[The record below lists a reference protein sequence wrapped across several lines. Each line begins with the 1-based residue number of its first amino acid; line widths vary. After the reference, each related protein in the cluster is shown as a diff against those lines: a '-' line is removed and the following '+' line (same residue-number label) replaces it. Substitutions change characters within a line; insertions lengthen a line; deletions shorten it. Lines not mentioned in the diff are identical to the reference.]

1 MPEMETT
8 NINKIPRN
16 IFVLTMANTSRTF
29 DTFIANTWVKIMIP
43 AMNDNIASK
52 ENIPVTL
59 DIIKN
64 QNDNPAETANALNL
78 EDERSILNWINEG
91 Y

>member
-1 MPEMETT
+1 
-8 NINKIPRN
+8 
-16 IFVLTMANTSRTF
+16 
-29 DTFIANTWVKIMIP
+29 MIP
-43 AMNDNIASK
+43 AINDSIASI

-64 QNDNPAETANALNL
+64 QNDNPAETATALNL

>member
-1 MPEMETT
+1 
-8 NINKIPRN
+8 
-16 IFVLTMANTSRTF
+16 MANTLRTF

-59 DIIKN
+59 DTIKN
-64 QNDNPAETANALNL
+64 QNDNPAETANALNF
-78 EDERSILNWINEG
+78 EDERSILNRINKG

>member
-1 MPEMETT
+1 METT

-16 IFVLTMANTSRTF
+16 IFVLIIANTSRTF
-29 DTFIANTWVKIMIP
+29 DTFIANIWVRIMIP
-43 AMNDNIASK
+43 AINDSIASI

-78 EDERSILNWINEG
+78 EDERFILNWINEG

>member
-1 MPEMETT
+1 
-8 NINKIPRN
+8 
-16 IFVLTMANTSRTF
+16 MANTSRTF
-29 DTFIANTWVKIMIP
+29 DTFIANIWVKIMIP
-43 AMNDNIASK
+43 AMNDNTASK
-52 ENIPVTL
+52 ENIPIAL

>member
-1 MPEMETT
+1 METT

-43 AMNDNIASK
+43 AINDSIASI

-78 EDERSILNWINEG
+78 EDERSILNWINEC

>member
-1 MPEMETT
+1 
-8 NINKIPRN
+8 
-16 IFVLTMANTSRTF
+16 MANTLRTF

-78 EDERSILNWINEG
+78 EDERSILNWINECD
-91 Y
+91 

>member
-1 MPEMETT
+1 MIT
-8 NINKIPRN
+8 IAKI
-16 IFVLTMANTSRTF
+16 
-29 DTFIANTWVKIMIP
+29 
-43 AMNDNIASK
+43 NDNIISI
-52 ENIPVTL
+52 ENTPVTL
-59 DIIKN
+59 DMIKN

>member
-1 MPEMETT
+1 
-8 NINKIPRN
+8 
-16 IFVLTMANTSRTF
+16 MATISRTF
-29 DTFIANTWVKIMIP
+29 DTFIANIWVKIMIP
-43 AMNDNIASK
+43 AINDSITSI
-52 ENIPVTL
+52 ENIPVAL

-78 EDERSILNWINEG
+78 EDERSILNWINEC

>member
-1 MPEMETT
+1 
-8 NINKIPRN
+8 
-16 IFVLTMANTSRTF
+16 MANTSRTF
-29 DTFIANTWVKIMIP
+29 DTFIANIWVKIMIP
-43 AMNDNIASK
+43 AMNDNTASK
-52 ENIPVTL
+52 ENIPIVL

>member
-1 MPEMETT
+1 
-8 NINKIPRN
+8 
-16 IFVLTMANTSRTF
+16 MATISRTF
-29 DTFIANTWVKIMIP
+29 DTFIANIWAKIMIP
-43 AMNDNIASK
+43 AINDSIASI
-52 ENIPVTL
+52 ENIPVAL

-78 EDERSILNWINEG
+78 EDERSILNWINEC

>member
-1 MPEMETT
+1 
-8 NINKIPRN
+8 
-16 IFVLTMANTSRTF
+16 MANTLRTF

-43 AMNDNIASK
+43 AMNDNIASM
-52 ENIPVTL
+52 ENIPVIL

-78 EDERSILNWINEG
+78 EDERSILNWINEC

>member
-1 MPEMETT
+1 
-8 NINKIPRN
+8 
-16 IFVLTMANTSRTF
+16 MANTLRTF

>member
-1 MPEMETT
+1 METT

-29 DTFIANTWVKIMIP
+29 DTFIANIWVRIMIP
-43 AMNDNIASK
+43 AINDSIASI
-52 ENIPVTL
+52 ENIPVAV

>member
-1 MPEMETT
+1 METT

-43 AMNDNIASK
+43 AINDSIASI
-52 ENIPVTL
+52 ENIPVAV

>member
-1 MPEMETT
+1 
-8 NINKIPRN
+8 
-16 IFVLTMANTSRTF
+16 MANTLRTL

>member
-1 MPEMETT
+1 
-8 NINKIPRN
+8 
-16 IFVLTMANTSRTF
+16 MANASRTF
-29 DTFIANTWVKIMIP
+29 ASFIANIWVRIMIP
-43 AMNDNIASK
+43 AINDSIASI
-52 ENIPVTL
+52 ENIPVAV

>member
-1 MPEMETT
+1 
-8 NINKIPRN
+8 
-16 IFVLTMANTSRTF
+16 MANTSRTF

>member
-1 MPEMETT
+1 METT

-29 DTFIANTWVKIMIP
+29 DTFIANIWVKIMIP
-43 AMNDNIASK
+43 AMNDNTASK
-52 ENIPVTL
+52 ENIPIAL

>member
-1 MPEMETT
+1 
-8 NINKIPRN
+8 
-16 IFVLTMANTSRTF
+16 MATISRTF
-29 DTFIANTWVKIMIP
+29 DTFIANIWVKIMIP
-43 AMNDNIASK
+43 AINDSITSI

-78 EDERSILNWINEG
+78 EDERFILNWINEG

>member
-1 MPEMETT
+1 
-8 NINKIPRN
+8 
-16 IFVLTMANTSRTF
+16 MANTLRTF

-43 AMNDNIASK
+43 AINDSITSI

>member
-1 MPEMETT
+1 METT

-16 IFVLTMANTSRTF
+16 IFVLTMANTLRTF

-43 AMNDNIASK
+43 AMNDNIASM
-52 ENIPVTL
+52 ENIPVIL

>member
-1 MPEMETT
+1 METT

-29 DTFIANTWVKIMIP
+29 DTFIANIWVKIMIP
-43 AMNDNIASK
+43 AMNDNTASK

-64 QNDNPAETANALNL
+64 QNDNPAETVNALNL

>member
-1 MPEMETT
+1 M
-8 NINKIPRN
+8 
-16 IFVLTMANTSRTF
+16 LTKANTLRTF
-29 DTFIANTWVKIMIP
+29 DTFIANTRVKIMIP

>member
-1 MPEMETT
+1 
-8 NINKIPRN
+8 
-16 IFVLTMANTSRTF
+16 MANTSRTF
-29 DTFIANTWVKIMIP
+29 DTFIANIWVRIMIP
-43 AMNDNIASK
+43 AINDSIASI
-52 ENIPVTL
+52 ENIPVAV

>member
-1 MPEMETT
+1 
-8 NINKIPRN
+8 
-16 IFVLTMANTSRTF
+16 MANTLRTF
-29 DTFIANTWVKIMIP
+29 DTFIENTWVKIMIP
-43 AMNDNIASK
+43 AINDSIASI
-52 ENIPVTL
+52 ENIPVAV

-78 EDERSILNWINEG
+78 EDERSILNWINEC

>member
-1 MPEMETT
+1 METT

-29 DTFIANTWVKIMIP
+29 DTFIANIWVKIMIP
-43 AMNDNIASK
+43 AMNDNTASK
-52 ENIPVTL
+52 ENIPIAL

-78 EDERSILNWINEG
+78 EDERSILNRINKG

>member
-1 MPEMETT
+1 M
-8 NINKIPRN
+8 
-16 IFVLTMANTSRTF
+16 LTIANTLRTF

>member
-1 MPEMETT
+1 
-8 NINKIPRN
+8 
-16 IFVLTMANTSRTF
+16 MANTLRTF

-78 EDERSILNWINEG
+78 EDERSILNRINKG

>member
-1 MPEMETT
+1 METT

-16 IFVLTMANTSRTF
+16 IFVLIIANTSRTF
-29 DTFIANTWVKIMIP
+29 DTFIANIWVKIMIP
-43 AMNDNIASK
+43 AMNDNTASK
-52 ENIPVTL
+52 ENIPIVL

-78 EDERSILNWINEG
+78 EDERSILNWINEC

>member
-1 MPEMETT
+1 
-8 NINKIPRN
+8 
-16 IFVLTMANTSRTF
+16 
-29 DTFIANTWVKIMIP
+29 MIP
-43 AMNDNIASK
+43 AINDSIASI
-52 ENIPVTL
+52 ENIPVAL

>member
-1 MPEMETT
+1 MIT
-8 NINKIPRN
+8 IAKI
-16 IFVLTMANTSRTF
+16 
-29 DTFIANTWVKIMIP
+29 
-43 AMNDNIASK
+43 NDNIISM

-78 EDERSILNWINEG
+78 EDESSILNRINKG

>member
-1 MPEMETT
+1 
-8 NINKIPRN
+8 
-16 IFVLTMANTSRTF
+16 MANTSRTF

-43 AMNDNIASK
+43 AINDSITSI

-78 EDERSILNWINEG
+78 EDERFILNWINEG